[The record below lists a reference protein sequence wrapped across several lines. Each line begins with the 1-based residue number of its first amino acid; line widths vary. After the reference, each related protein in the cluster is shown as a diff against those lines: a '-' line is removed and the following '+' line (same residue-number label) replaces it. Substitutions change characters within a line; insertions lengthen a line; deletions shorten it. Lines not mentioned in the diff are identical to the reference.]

1 MFMSSTSNYNTR
13 LMMALNKPLCR
24 TIKRQKKKF
33 FLGPKIWNKLS
44 SSIKTAATT
53 DSFTHRLKKEILGK
67 L

>member
-1 MFMSSTSNYNTR
+1 
-13 LMMALNKPLCR
+13 MALNKPLCR